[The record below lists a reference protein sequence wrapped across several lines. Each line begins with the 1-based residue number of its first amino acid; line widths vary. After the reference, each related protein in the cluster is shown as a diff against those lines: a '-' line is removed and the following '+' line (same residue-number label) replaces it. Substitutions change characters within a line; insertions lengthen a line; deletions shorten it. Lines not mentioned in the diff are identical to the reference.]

1 MTFTVIPVSEARRV
15 TRVLLVDRDK
25 GRIYEILEPEGAP
38 VRAHPPMDLHGSSL
52 ADAATLQVAVE
63 RILENSTR
71 AQADWNEQSDFED
84 IAEAATEA
92 DRLLA
97 PSEVV
102 PRDLDEDERQ
112 WRSDV
117 TLRQGEIRVRARALP
132 ETPVNEIRSLSLD
145 IARLASETASLLER
159 FFERPLRPRSKAE
172 LEADLA
178 RILPETQLRDLDL
191 DHETV
196 ASLAARELFT
206 VEDVKALHP
215 TELRELRSVLQGEAL
230 KVVQTAVRSLGNGSS
245 TDDEGWSKLSPR
257 PRKVLEEA
265 GYTDLAS
272 LADATRAEIKA
283 LPGLGNKAMDAL
295 EEQMESAG
303 VTFRAERKSA
313 PDPAAAASGGSPD
326 EPTRSRGTVRMFN
339 AERGFGFI
347 EWSGG
352 KDLFV
357 HVRAIDTPG
366 YLSLSTGQQVEFEV
380 THGPKGPQAHHVQ
393 VV

>member
-1 MTFTVIPVSEARRV
+1 MTFTVIPVSERRQV
-15 TRVLLVDRDK
+15 TRVVVVDRDK

-38 VRAHPPMDLHGSSL
+38 VRAHPPMDLHGKSL
-52 ADAATLQVAVE
+52 ADAATLKAAVE
-63 RILENSTR
+63 GILKNSTR
-71 AQADWNEQSDFED
+71 AQADWNEQSDFGD

-112 WRSDV
+112 LRSDV
-117 TLRQGEIRVRARALP
+117 NRRQQEIKLRARALP
-132 ETPVNEIRSLSLD
+132 QTPVMEIGSLSRAIEGLV
-145 IARLASETASLLER
+145 SETAALLEHL
-159 FFERPLRPRSKAE
+159 FERPLRPRSKVE
-172 LEADLA
+172 LETELE

-191 DHETV
+191 DRETV
-196 ASLAARELFT
+196 ASLATRDLFT
-206 VEDVKALHP
+206 VQDVRGLDPK
-215 TELRELRSVLQGEAL
+215 ELGSFVGGAPLKTIRAALRSINNDSNA
-230 KVVQTAVRSLGNGSS
+230 
-245 TDDEGWSKLSPR
+245 DDEGWSKLSPR

-326 EPTRSRGTVRMFN
+326 EPTRSRGTVRKFN
-339 AERGFGFI
+339 AEKGYGFI

-357 HVRAIDTPG
+357 HASAIDTPG

-380 THGPKGPQAHHVQ
+380 TQGPKGLKAKGVR
-393 VV
+393 VI